1 MKYELFKR
9 MFAAC
14 MIVLAVSFSFFL
26 IVVNACLPDRDA
38 FLMLLLNLVSPLLII
53 IVLLVV
59 LSLLLAK
66 RFTKRIM
73 TPIDRLDI
81 ENPDDRDIY
90 DEMKPFVHRIIS
102 QNKQIYRQMS
112 ELREETK
119 KQDELRR
126 EFTANVSHELKTPL
140 TSISGFAEI
149 IRDGMVQEKD
159 LPHFADNIY
168 QEAQRMIVLVNDILK
183 LSRLEDPVV
192 PLQDERQTVELLA
205 LCQEVRDRL
214 ALPAKKADITLQCG
228 GSPAEISGIRKI
240 LEEVIFNICDNA
252 IKYNRPGGSVTVT
265 VTPEGSGAAIS
276 VRDTGIGIPEAD
288 KPRVF
293 ERFYRVN
300 KSHSK
305 EVGGT
310 GLGLSIVKHGMALHG
325 ASISLESE
333 EGRGTEV
340 TLHFPA

>member
-9 MFAAC
+9 IFAAC

-66 RFTKRIM
+66 RFTRSIM

-205 LCQEVRDRL
+205 LCREVQERL
-214 ALPAKKADITLQCG
+214 ALPAKKADITLQCV

-240 LEEVIFNICDNA
+240 LEEIIFNICDNA
-252 IKYNRPGGSVTVT
+252 IKYNRPGGSVKIMVM
-265 VTPEGSGAAIS
+265 PEGSGASVS
-276 VRDTGIGIPEAD
+276 VRDTGIGIPAED
-288 KPRVF
+288 KPRIF

-333 EGRGTEV
+333 EGKGTEV

>member
-26 IVVNACLPDRDA
+26 IVVNACIPDRDA

-205 LCQEVRDRL
+205 LCQEVRERL

-228 GSPAEISGIRKI
+228 GSPAEISGIRKV
-240 LEEVIFNICDNA
+240 LEEIIFNICDNA

-265 VTPEGSGAAIS
+265 VTPEESGAAVS

-288 KPRVF
+288 KPRIF